1 MPKLFCEYIINSN
14 KVINLNF
21 TINILFQRADAAEAV
36 LKTMWVLFHIV
47 PVSSSYFY
55 KCKLRKY
62 HNFSGKLCSVDTA
75 NQIYYSLVLHFFF
88 VRRRFF
94 KNVVLILDALMVASD

>member
-1 MPKLFCEYIINSN
+1 MLKLFSECIINST

-47 PVSSSYFY
+47 PISNSYSY
-55 KCKLRKY
+55 KCKLPKY
-62 HNFSGKLCSVDTA
+62 HNFSGKLCSVNTA
-75 NQIYYSLVLHFFF
+75 NQIYYSLVLHVFLCIGGSS
-88 VRRRFF
+88 
-94 KNVVLILDALMVASD
+94 KMWY